1 MVIIGKPV
9 MDKYDNLNYLFD
21 ITFEKLFNLSNT
33 TMEPIYFMCHVDKD
47 EEAGINEHNICLKLG
62 IAYKYIDNPDGA
74 YYRVDLDGI
83 GYLGR
88 YAVVDN
94 GDYGNS
100 NTKIEIHQ
108 FTL

>member
-1 MVIIGKPV
+1 MVIVGKPV
-9 MDKYDNLNYLFD
+9 MDKYDHLNYLFD

-33 TMEPIYFMCHVDKD
+33 TLEPIYFMCHVDKD
-47 EEAGINEHNICLKLG
+47 EEAEINEHNMCLKLG
-62 IAYKYIDNPDGA
+62 SIAKNLDDHGDG
-74 YYRVDLDGI
+74 YYGVNLDGI

-94 GDYGNS
+94 GEVGNS